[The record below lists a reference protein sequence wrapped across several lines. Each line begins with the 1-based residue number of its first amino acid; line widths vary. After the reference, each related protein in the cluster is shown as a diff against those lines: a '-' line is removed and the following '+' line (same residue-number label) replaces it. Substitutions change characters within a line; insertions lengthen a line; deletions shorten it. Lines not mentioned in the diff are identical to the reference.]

1 MNLREPA
8 YIPWDQYQSISSA
21 LVTTTSMETAIQLF
35 NTAKV
40 FIFKNKT
47 SFIMFYFI
55 ATYRRTLG
63 APTQFLRARSENYY
77 EKYHRL

>member
-40 FIFKNKT
+40 FKFPIFDILMVLFEAK
-47 SFIMFYFI
+47 
-55 ATYRRTLG
+55 YRRKPG
-63 APTQFLRARSENYY
+63 PITQLLRARSENYN
-77 EKYHRL
+77 EKHYRL